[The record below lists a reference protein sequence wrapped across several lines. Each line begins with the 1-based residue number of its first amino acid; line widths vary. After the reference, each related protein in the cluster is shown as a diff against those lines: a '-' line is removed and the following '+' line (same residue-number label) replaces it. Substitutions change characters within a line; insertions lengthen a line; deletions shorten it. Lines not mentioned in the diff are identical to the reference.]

1 MIQYKYKIYSNQ
13 KGNHKMDKNILIIV
27 DIQNGF
33 IQTDETYAVY
43 EKIKELLNQKIF
55 DAVIATKFV
64 NVQNSAFEKLM
75 HWTQMMDKPSQS
87 IPTDLHKYISCII
100 EKYTYTP
107 STHKLSHAL
116 YALNNTIPNKVFIVG
131 VDTNACVAMTTTM
144 LFENNIRPIVLTKY
158 TASTG
163 GVTSHKAGLLVMKRL
178 IGNNQLIDLEPKSK
192 SELNS
197 I

>member
-1 MIQYKYKIYSNQ
+1 
-13 KGNHKMDKNILIIV
+13 MDKNILIIV

-33 IQTDETYAVY
+33 IKTDETYAVY
-43 EKIKELLNQKIF
+43 ENIKALLNQKIF

-64 NVQNSAFEKLM
+64 NIQNSAFEKLM
-75 HWTQMMDKPSQS
+75 HWTQMMDTTSQS
-87 IPTDLHKYISCII
+87 IPTDLHKYIDCTI
-100 EKYTYTP
+100 EKHIYTP
-107 STHKLSHAL
+107 SKDKLFNAL
-116 YALNNTIPNKVFIVG
+116 HTLNNTLPNKVFIVG
-131 VDTNACVAMTTTM
+131 VDTDACVTMTATM

-163 GVTSHKAGLLVMKRL
+163 GIESHKAGLLVMKRL
-178 IGNNQLIDLEPKSK
+178 IGNNQLIDLEPKLK

>member
-1 MIQYKYKIYSNQ
+1 
-13 KGNHKMDKNILIIV
+13 MDKNILIIV

-33 IQTDETYAVY
+33 IQTNETHAIY
-43 EKIKELLNQKIF
+43 ENIKQLLDQKIF

-75 HWTQMMDKPSQS
+75 NWTQMMDTTSQS
-87 IPTDLHKYISCII
+87 IPTDLHKHIDCTI
-100 EKYTYTP
+100 EKHTYTP
-107 STHKLSHAL
+107 NKDKLFHAL
-116 YALNNTIPNKVFIVG
+116 HTLNSTLPNKVFIVG
-131 VDTNACVAMTTTM
+131 VDTDACVTMTATM

-163 GVTSHKAGLLVMKRL
+163 GVTPHKTGLLVMKRL
-178 IGNNQLIDLEPKSK
+178 IGSNQLIDLEPKSK
-192 SELNS
+192 DELNL